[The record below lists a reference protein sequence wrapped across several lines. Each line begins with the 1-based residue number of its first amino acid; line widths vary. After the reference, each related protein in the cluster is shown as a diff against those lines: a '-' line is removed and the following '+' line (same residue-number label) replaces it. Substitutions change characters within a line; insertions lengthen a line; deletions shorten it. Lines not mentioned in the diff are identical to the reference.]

1 MLGWVRA
8 KSRTLAAAVFVLLS
22 AATVA
27 NHGASGHDD
36 HGTALVVHDAAAH
49 AFTDGTAS
57 PRGEAM
63 HCVLCHLTRTVRPAV
78 EVAHHAPTYG
88 ALTLPA
94 PPARARRPSR
104 FPGRRTPAPLA
115 ARLPLTRAPRA
126 AASKPSGPRC
136 LCARV
141 VVVWLVG
148 GDP

>member
-1 MLGWVRA
+1 M
-8 KSRTLAAAVFVLLS
+8 
-22 AATVA
+22 A

-78 EVAHHAPTYG
+78 EVAHHAPNYG

-94 PPARARRPSR
+94 RRPGLVVPAV
-104 FPGRRTPAPLA
+104 FPAAEPPL
-115 ARLPLTRAPRA
+115 RSPPVSL
-126 AASKPSGPRC
+126 
-136 LCARV
+136 
-141 VVVWLVG
+141 
-148 GDP
+148 

>member
-27 NHGASGHDD
+27 NHGAGGHDE
-36 HGTALVVHDAAAH
+36 HGTALVAHDAAAH

-94 PPARARRPSR
+94 PRPGLVVPAV
-104 FPGRRTPAPLA
+104 FPAAEPPL
-115 ARLPLTRAPRA
+115 RSPPVSL
-126 AASKPSGPRC
+126 
-136 LCARV
+136 
-141 VVVWLVG
+141 
-148 GDP
+148 